1 LATVLGT
8 QRLHD
13 HRRHGS
19 FASLF
24 DNEWIGSMEYRKLG
38 DSDVKVSAI
47 GLGTM
52 TWGEQ
57 NTESEA
63 HAQIDYALDQGV
75 NLIDTAE
82 MYPVP
87 PKADTQG
94 STERY
99 IGSWLAKHPGAREKI
114 VLATK
119 IAGPARQPHNPRHIR
134 GEQNQFDRANLTEAL
149 NGSLERLHTDYIDLY
164 QLHWPDRSTM
174 TFGRPTYPWID
185 DEYTVPIE
193 ETLSVLA
200 EFVKAGKI
208 RHIGVSN
215 ETPWGI
221 SQFLRA
227 AERLGLPRI
236 VSIQNPYSLLNRTF
250 ETGLSEFSHRERIG
264 LLAYSPLAFGW
275 LSGKYERG
283 ARPAGARITL
293 YERFQRYSKPQ
304 AIQATSA
311 YVALARRY
319 GLSPAQFALAF
330 VNSRPFVTSN
340 LIGATSLDQLRE
352 NIASIDVTLP
362 EAAFAEIDALYEAQ
376 PNPAP

>member
-1 LATVLGT
+1 
-8 QRLHD
+8 
-13 HRRHGS
+13 
-19 FASLF
+19 
-24 DNEWIGSMEYRKLG
+24 MEYRRLG
-38 DSDVKVSAI
+38 DSDVQVSLI

-57 NTESEA
+57 NTEQEA
-63 HAQIDYALDQGV
+63 HAQLDYALDHGI

-87 PKADTQG
+87 PRAETQG

-99 IGSWLAKHPGAREKI
+99 IGTWLAQHRSAREKI

-119 IAGPARQPHNPRHIR
+119 IAGPARQPHNPTHIR
-134 GEQNQFDRANLTEAL
+134 GKGNQFDRKNLTEAL
-149 NGSLERLHTDYIDLY
+149 DDSLKRLQTDYVDLY

-174 TFGRPTYPWID
+174 TFGRPAYPWVD
-185 DEYTVPIE
+185 DAYTVPIE

-200 EFVKAGKI
+200 EFVKAGKV

-215 ETPWGI
+215 ETPWGVA
-221 SQFLRA
+221 QFLRA
-227 AERLGLPRI
+227 AEKLGLPRI
-236 VSIQNPYSLLNRTF
+236 VSIQNPYSLVNRTC
-250 ETGLSEFSHRERIG
+250 EAGLSEYAHRDNIG

-275 LSGKYERG
+275 LTGKYEGG
-283 ARPAGARITL
+283 ARPAGARISL
-293 YERFQRYSKPQ
+293 FERFQRYSKPQ
-304 AIQATSA
+304 AVQAITR
-311 YVALARRY
+311 YVELAKRH

-340 LIGATSLDQLRE
+340 LIGATSLDQLKE
-352 NIASIDVTLP
+352 NIASVEVKLSP
-362 EAAFAEIDALYEAQ
+362 EVLAEIDALHELQ

>member
-8 QRLHD
+8 HRLHD
-13 HRRHGS
+13 QRRHGS

-99 IGSWLAKHPGAREKI
+99 IGSWLAKHPSAREKI

-215 ETPWGI
+215 ETPWGV

>member
-1 LATVLGT
+1 
-8 QRLHD
+8 
-13 HRRHGS
+13 
-19 FASLF
+19 
-24 DNEWIGSMEYRKLG
+24 MEYRRLG
-38 DSDVKVSAI
+38 DSDVQVSLI

-57 NTESEA
+57 NTEQEA
-63 HAQIDYALDQGV
+63 HAQLDYALDHGI

-87 PKADTQG
+87 PRAETQG

-99 IGSWLAKHPGAREKI
+99 IGTWLARHRSAREKI

-119 IAGPARQPHNPRHIR
+119 IAGPARQPHNPTHIR
-134 GEQNQFDRANLTEAL
+134 GKGNQFDRKNLTEAL
-149 NGSLERLHTDYIDLY
+149 DDSLKRLQTDYVDLY

-174 TFGRPTYPWID
+174 TFGRPAYPWVD
-185 DEYTVPIE
+185 DAYTVPIE

-200 EFVKAGKI
+200 EFVKAGKV

-215 ETPWGI
+215 ETPWGVA
-221 SQFLRA
+221 QFLRA
-227 AERLGLPRI
+227 AEKLGLPRI
-236 VSIQNPYSLLNRTF
+236 VSIQNPYSLVNRTY
-250 ETGLSEFSHRERIG
+250 EAGLSEYAHRDNIG

-275 LSGKYERG
+275 LTGKYEGG
-283 ARPAGARITL
+283 ARPAGARISL
-293 YERFQRYSKPQ
+293 FERFQRYSKPQ
-304 AIQATSA
+304 AVLAITR
-311 YVALARRY
+311 YVELAKRY

-340 LIGATSLDQLRE
+340 LIGATSLDQLKE
-352 NIASIDVTLP
+352 NIASVEVKLSP
-362 EAAFAEIDALYEAQ
+362 EVLAEIDALHELQ

>member
-1 LATVLGT
+1 
-8 QRLHD
+8 
-13 HRRHGS
+13 
-19 FASLF
+19 
-24 DNEWIGSMEYRKLG
+24 MEYRRLG
-38 DSDVKVSAI
+38 DSDVQVSLI

-57 NTESEA
+57 NTEQEA
-63 HAQIDYALDQGV
+63 HAQIDYALDHGV

-87 PKADTQG
+87 PRAETQG

-99 IGSWLAKHPGAREKI
+99 IGTWLAQHKSAREKI

-134 GEQNQFDRANLTEAL
+134 GEGNQFDRKNLTEAL
-149 NGSLERLHTDYIDLY
+149 NGSLERLQTDYVDLY

-174 TFGRPTYPWID
+174 TFGRPSYPWVD
-185 DEYTVPIE
+185 DAYTVPIE
-193 ETLSVLA
+193 ETLTVLA
-200 EFVKAGKI
+200 EFVKAGKV

-221 SQFLRA
+221 AQFLRA

-236 VSIQNPYSLLNRTF
+236 VSIQNPYSLLNRTY
-250 ETGLSEFSHRERIG
+250 EVGLSEYAHRDNIG

-275 LSGKYERG
+275 LSGKYEGG

-293 YERFQRYSKPQ
+293 FERFQRYSKPQ
-304 AIQATSA
+304 AVQATTR
-311 YVALARRY
+311 YVELAKRH
-319 GLSPAQFALAF
+319 GMTPAQFALAF

-340 LIGATSLDQLRE
+340 LIGATSLEQLKE
-352 NIASIDVTLP
+352 NIASADVKLSP
-362 EAAFAEIDALYEAQ
+362 EVLAEIDRLHELQ

>member
-1 LATVLGT
+1 
-8 QRLHD
+8 
-13 HRRHGS
+13 
-19 FASLF
+19 
-24 DNEWIGSMEYRKLG
+24 MEYRRLG
-38 DSDVKVSAI
+38 DSDVQVSLI

-57 NTESEA
+57 NTEQQA
-63 HAQIDYALDQGV
+63 HAQIDYALDHGV

-87 PKADTQG
+87 PRAETQG
-94 STERY
+94 ATERY
-99 IGSWLAKHPGAREKI
+99 IGTWLARHRSAREKI

-134 GEQNQFDRANLTEAL
+134 GAGNQFDRPNLTEAL
-149 NGSLERLHTDYIDLY
+149 NDSLKRLQTDYVDLY

-174 TFGRPTYPWID
+174 TFGRPAYPWVD

-193 ETLSVLA
+193 ETLAVLA
-200 EFVKAGKI
+200 EFVKAGKV

-215 ETPWGI
+215 ETPWGVA
-221 SQFLRA
+221 QFLRA
-227 AERLGLPRI
+227 AEKLGLPRI
-236 VSIQNPYSLLNRTF
+236 VSIQNPYSLLNRTY
-250 ETGLSEFSHRERIG
+250 EAGLSEYAHRDNVG

-275 LSGKYERG
+275 LSGKYEGG
-283 ARPAGARITL
+283 ARPAAARISL
-293 YERFQRYSKPQ
+293 FERFQRYNKPQ
-304 AIQATSA
+304 AVQATSR
-311 YVALARRY
+311 YVALAKRH

-340 LIGATSLDQLRE
+340 LIGATSLDQLKE
-352 NIASIDVTLP
+352 NIASIEVKLSP
-362 EAAFAEIDALYEAQ
+362 EVLAEIDALHELQ

>member
-1 LATVLGT
+1 
-8 QRLHD
+8 
-13 HRRHGS
+13 
-19 FASLF
+19 
-24 DNEWIGSMEYRKLG
+24 MEYRRLG
-38 DSDVKVSAI
+38 DSDVQVSLI

-57 NTESEA
+57 NTEQQA
-63 HAQIDYALDQGV
+63 HAQIDYALDQGI

-87 PKADTQG
+87 PRAETQG
-94 STERY
+94 ATERY
-99 IGSWLAKHPGAREKI
+99 IGTWLAQHRSAREKI

-134 GEQNQFDRANLTEAL
+134 GAGNQFDRPNLTEAL
-149 NGSLERLHTDYIDLY
+149 NDSLKRLQTDYVDLY

-174 TFGRPTYPWID
+174 TFGRPAYPWVD

-193 ETLSVLA
+193 ETLAVLA
-200 EFVKAGKI
+200 EFVKAGKV

-215 ETPWGI
+215 ETPWGVA
-221 SQFLRA
+221 QFLRA
-227 AERLGLPRI
+227 AEKLGLPRI
-236 VSIQNPYSLLNRTF
+236 VSIQNPYSLLNRTY
-250 ETGLSEFSHRERIG
+250 EAGLSEYAHRDNVG

-275 LSGKYERG
+275 LSGKYEGG
-283 ARPAGARITL
+283 ARPAGARISL
-293 YERFQRYSKPQ
+293 FERFQRYSKPQ
-304 AIQATSA
+304 AVQATSR
-311 YVALARRY
+311 YVALAKRH

-340 LIGATSLDQLRE
+340 LIGATSLDQLKE
-352 NIASIDVTLP
+352 NIASIEVKLSP
-362 EAAFAEIDALYEAQ
+362 EVLAEIDALHELQ

>member
-1 LATVLGT
+1 
-8 QRLHD
+8 
-13 HRRHGS
+13 
-19 FASLF
+19 
-24 DNEWIGSMEYRKLG
+24 MEYRRLG
-38 DSDVKVSAI
+38 TTDIQVSLI

-57 NTESEA
+57 NTESDA
-63 HAQIDYALDQGV
+63 HAQIDYALDHGV
-75 NLIDTAE
+75 NLIDAAE

-87 PKADTQG
+87 PRPETQG
-94 STERY
+94 ATERC
-99 IGSWLAKHPGAREKI
+99 IGTWLAQHPGAREKI

-134 GEQNQFDRANLTEAL
+134 GEGNQFDRKNLTEAL
-149 NGSLERLHTDYIDLY
+149 NDSLKRLQTEYVDLY

-174 TFGRPTYPWID
+174 TFGRNAYPWVED
-185 DEYTVPIE
+185 AYTVPIE

-200 EFVKAGKI
+200 EFVKEGKI

-215 ETPWGI
+215 ETPWGVA
-221 SQFLRA
+221 QFLRA
-227 AERLGLPRI
+227 AEKLGSPRI
-236 VSIQNPYSLLNRTF
+236 VSIQNPYSLVNRTF
-250 ETGLSEFSHRERIG
+250 ETGLSEFTHRDGIG

-275 LSGKYERG
+275 LSGKYEGG

-293 YERFQRYSKPQ
+293 FERFQRYSKPQ
-304 AIQATSA
+304 AMQANSR
-311 YVALARRY
+311 YVELAKRH

-340 LIGATSLDQLRE
+340 LIGATTLEQLRE
-352 NIASIDVTLP
+352 NIASVDVKLTRDAL
-362 EAAFAEIDALYEAQ
+362 AEIDALHELQ